1 MTRNMKKLFLTLAV
15 ALFATVSY
23 AQKDIPAGASMELAS
38 VENGDDQMYVYK
50 VKDKE
55 GNPQFLLSA
64 GHMMASF
71 DVSTPDSSAGFS
83 IGDGTVVVIGE
94 TYEDALQNI
103 EDLIALF
110 DEADGTQKEFTTME
124 GSPAVFTLHKGFL
137 GKHLSIGEA
146 SLSKGDLKS
155 LRMGMKISKK
165 LHSEL

>member
-1 MTRNMKKLFLTLAV
+1 MIQTMKKLFLTLAV

-38 VENGDDQMYVYK
+38 VESGDDQIYIYK

-64 GHMMASF
+64 AHMMASF

-94 TYEDALQNI
+94 TYEDAMKNI
-103 EDLIALF
+103 VDLIALF
-110 DEADGTQKEFTTME
+110 DEADGTQKEFTTMD
-124 GSPAVFTLHKGFL
+124 GNPAVFTLHKGIL

-146 SLSKGDLKS
+146 SLSKSDLKS
-155 LRMGMKISKK
+155 LRTGMKISKK

>member
-1 MTRNMKKLFLTLAV
+1 MKKLILTLTV

-38 VENGDDQMYVYK
+38 TESGDDQMYVYK

-64 GHMMASF
+64 SHLSASF
-71 DVSTPDSSAGFS
+71 DISTADSSAGFG
-83 IGDGTVVVIGE
+83 IGDGTIVVIGE
-94 TYEDALQNI
+94 TYEAALKNI

-110 DEADGTQKEFTTME
+110 DEADGAQMEFTNMD

-146 SLSKGDLKS
+146 SISKSDLKS
-155 LRMGMKISKK
+155 LRTGLKISKK
-165 LHSEL
+165 LHSQL